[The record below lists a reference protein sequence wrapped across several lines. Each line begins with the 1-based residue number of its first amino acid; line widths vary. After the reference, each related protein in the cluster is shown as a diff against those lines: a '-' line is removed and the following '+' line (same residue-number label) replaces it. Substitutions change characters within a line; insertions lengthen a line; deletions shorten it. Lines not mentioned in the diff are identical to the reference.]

1 MTQINIPNVADLLKF
16 ANLQMAS
23 EAFLTKD
30 KAENVVNGLALIEA
44 LKRGNDHASKFTDVG
59 IEQFTAHWT
68 VLAQHS
74 TTTGF
79 SGTVFECIADD
90 PATGARRGEKILSFR
105 STEFIDDAARDNEAT
120 NVREVSEKGFAW
132 GQLRDMEAWYTELK
146 AAGTLS
152 PGNFSVTGYS
162 LGGHLATAFNLM
174 HNSEVSQVVTFNGAG
189 VGAIAREKSLLSL
202 VQEFTQLSQR
212 RSLTDPPNFVF
223 GDSVLTGIYDR
234 ARAAIRDGGT
244 MSDADKTRL
253 ALFLQSAK
261 DNGID
266 NTPDVVAARRMK
278 SAVETLE
285 KIGREVDRLP
295 GLSSGGGS
303 KPAIVPRSDIA
314 QYDLDY
320 QLAVLKVS
328 ESTNAIG
335 LLKGLIQTF
344 GDKPV
349 HQTLSNQ
356 FDVVGDT
363 SPSAVAHS
371 QNHVGTD
378 VRVFIEDQPLYRGT
392 ILLDGALESLHFGAI
407 KLLVNGYDTKDF
419 GDTHSLVLLVD
430 SLSVQNTLLNM
441 LPEARRSASAELI
454 NQALT
459 DASNRRKESSSS
471 SQGLAEGD
479 VLEKVVNALADLVLG
494 ATSDGQGRLKWTNDG
509 NTWAQMGDGTTVGRE
524 ALHKVL
530 SDIQKSKFYQDA
542 VSGNLTSSLSFISSA
557 AGDLAQLARKD
568 FGVYVALYSGSPFA
582 LQLGEGELQDPAVI
596 AAWGWVYEE
605 WNEDRKRVNGEYGVA
620 EMAPKFVSD
629 KWLVER
635 AQYLRTLNDLN
646 RKNLDYVKGE
656 AAGNGSQAS
665 TGLVGAYDSEDV
677 IWEDKDR
684 EIKIWRLADENGL
697 KKTTARTRHVVFGS
711 DKNRTTSEEIA
722 ATEGRDFYFGGQG
735 NDILS
740 GGASNDRLDGG
751 SGNDKLFG
759 GDNVDVLIGGA
770 GNDELAGD
778 NGSDALF
785 GGDGNDKLDGG
796 SGTDFL
802 NGGTGSDELRGG
814 VGVDYLFDQGGADI
828 TQMWGDD
835 GNDVLEVKGGSGE
848 VTLDGGI
855 GNDILIGG
863 QGKNTLDSGAGN
875 DSIRGGDGVDA
886 IDGGDDADIVDAGAG
901 NDQIKGGKGA
911 DYLKG
916 GFGDDTYTFEGND
929 FGVDL
934 LEDGQGNDKIIAA
947 GATVGAASYD
957 ANKRAWVA
965 ANGMEIRKY
974 LVGNSTT
981 LAISNPGDAL
991 NTIYLRGWSDG
1002 HFGISLSGAP
1012 QDRER
1017 PQVAL
1022 VGPTSIES
1030 NNFVD
1035 FRTDDLSADALDGGS
1050 GNDVLYGTRENSVL
1064 VGGTGNDLLNG
1075 LGGDDW
1081 LEGGADKDVIFT
1093 GVGKDYAEG
1102 GAGDDLLLGGIDFSV
1117 LRDSGKLW
1125 WPGDTTPERGWLYSG
1140 SVGTSHEFVYTA
1152 GGQAFTVAH
1161 PELAVFDLAFE
1172 AAPNESSPYP
1182 SHLWWLNSDSADASL
1197 EPSLSLTVRIGDV
1210 SLGNDRYLHRNDTVE
1225 AVPPTLGQ
1233 SLTLEARLPLAGRL
1247 LAPGQ
1252 DIEGVTLHG
1261 GAGNDLVYGTN
1272 NHDKLTGDADDDV
1285 LVGYDGNDEL
1295 DGGDG
1300 KDELSGGAGRDFIE
1314 GGKGEDYLVGG
1325 LGADVL
1331 HGGEGNDKLVGD
1343 ASNLYPTQSAPP
1355 AISRSLMG
1363 GDYLAGGE
1371 GNDSLWGNYGDDYLF
1386 GGIGNDAISGEEDDD
1401 HLYGEAGEDLLWGDD
1416 GDDYLDGGTEKD
1428 QLQGGKGGDML
1439 LGGAGDDAL
1448 RGEDGDDILDGGAD
1462 NDALF
1467 GGDAD
1472 DILRGGAGDDSLYGD
1487 AGLSADGE
1495 DILEGGAGNDQLSGG
1510 GGSDI
1515 YVFSKGDGQDIV
1527 NDDAANG
1534 TRNLLAF
1541 KFDSKEIRALKR
1553 EGLDL
1558 LVQYGV
1564 NDQVRVRSFYA
1575 GRAFSLGDS
1584 SSNGSEISGEG
1595 LGSVAEIAF
1604 EDGTVWDREDIYRM
1618 APPPPPEEVP
1628 IDPFAAL
1635 APLYFVNAL
1644 LSREEIKAA
1653 GKDMLTYSFATSS
1666 KPGITGLYLFTDQ
1679 QKQAV
1684 REALARFSAV
1694 LDLRFL
1700 EIDSPGTDL
1709 IFSLDDLTSE
1719 GLGGF
1724 AGYAEPANGEIH
1736 LNSTF
1741 FAEPRLDSSGNAAPE
1756 RSLDVG
1762 SDGFE
1767 TLLHEIGHALG
1778 LKHPFEPPVLPNEE
1792 NNNANT
1798 VMSYTRSAGPAT
1810 QLAPFDVAA
1819 LQYLFGMAP
1828 GLNVGDDVHGFAERW
1843 VQDTAGHDH
1852 FDASVET
1859 RAVTIDLT
1867 PGSWIHSGNKST
1879 SILAG
1884 GQTFIGFGSVIEDA
1898 TGGTGDDTI
1907 TGNSADNVL
1916 RGNAGNDVLHGGEG
1930 DDTLVGG
1937 EGSDIYAWGLGGVKD
1952 NIDDGGLSSTD
1963 VDTLKVIGGLKGE
1976 DILLARTGDD
1986 LAVVTSDGQ
1995 NLLLVHDHFSGNAIE
2010 RIIFD
2015 DGTEWDAA
2023 GIVAHLSSS
2032 ASERGD
2038 FLPGTAGD
2046 DLVEGQGGNDLLGG
2060 LDGADTLHGGAGNDS
2075 LSGDNGNDSLIGGEG
2090 VDRLNGGAGDDVL
2103 VDGEIMDGGGGSDTY
2118 VWGSVSSLSSLRD
2131 EQGPDDTDT
2140 LRFRAG
2146 ISPSDL
2152 IVRQRGA
2159 DLTVWVKGTEGGL
2172 TVVDQFS
2179 ATGSGVERFVFDDGT
2194 VWDRAAIN
2202 AGLWSSQEGTS
2213 SNDVV
2218 HLGPFDDSFSAGTG
2232 DDLVVGRDGDD
2243 TLQGGA
2249 GNDTL
2254 QGDTGR
2260 DQLDG
2265 GDGGDLLVGGTGGD
2279 GLYGGDGNDTLRG
2292 EAGNDS
2298 LDGGAGS
2305 NLLYGGDGDDVFS
2318 SWTQGAWDEMYGG
2331 EGGDSYSVAYGSG
2344 LGINAMSTDDSIV
2357 SNDRYAAVGGWTV
2370 NSYVTQTWTI
2380 NDAGGLDD
2388 QLEFQGPFITAAA
2401 TAIRASGTSLI
2412 LSGKNL
2418 KIVINNAFDVFG
2430 NRSGG
2435 TIEKITLGDGTVLGL
2450 DQLVAASLASS
2461 AGNDSITGFA
2471 RDDVLSG
2478 GAGQDTLDGAAGN
2491 DVLHGN
2497 DGFDVLFGG
2506 AGNDT
2511 LEGGAGGGRLNGGT
2525 GEDTFIV
2532 RSGDGAVEISNDVAD
2547 AGFDT
2552 LLVDVAPSAL
2562 TVSLEAASEGSD
2574 EDVIVLRWR
2583 DGSAS
2588 VRFGLN
2594 ATTAS
2599 LSTVIERVRFSDG
2612 SELDI
2617 AALTAAQLTAP
2628 TMGSDLLRGT
2638 GGGELLRGID
2648 GSDTLYGRGGPD
2660 TLDGGAGDD
2669 LLMGGN
2675 GDDVLMGGEGNDTFS
2690 GGMGSNLIVGS
2701 ETSGA
2706 DTVQV
2711 DHDSSNTLRLD
2722 AGVDPASVRARWTG
2736 SLLVYRNSY
2745 ESQAGLDPALRWQT
2759 NLILSYG
2766 SSGSSLTVGAANHSW
2781 SPQEAVYS
2789 KGEFGIDGIEFA
2801 NGAARSLESLVGEA
2815 NTVTVGDDFLLDALE
2830 SNALSG
2836 GAGNDTLYGFG
2847 GSNTLKGDE
2856 GNDSLFGG
2864 DGDDALIDGGSGN
2877 DTLIGGLG
2885 SDRLEGGHGDDLLS
2899 AGTTPSGAGLPW
2911 YSRLPNDVHA
2921 TDRDTLIGGTGNDT
2935 LMSGDRD
2942 VVFLFGQGFGQ
2953 DVAFG
2958 GQTRGYSS
2966 TFRFDATID
2975 RSDVQFS
2982 RGVGT
2987 NLLVS
2992 VRNTSDIVT
3001 VGQFFAN
3008 EDQGTDVGSFY
3019 PTARFEFA
3027 DGSVVLASEVSSRLA
3042 AIHTSQPDLFL
3053 GTDGD
3058 DVLTGTKPQD
3068 RLFGGLGNDILSGP
3082 GVLLGGAGDDTYRFD
3097 FTRHA
3102 SLAGLPKGADV
3113 IIDDSEGA
3121 NRLVVSSGVSPEDL
3135 VVASGQFEG
3144 YQVARSGYQLRSRIT
3159 GANVNVAGGITVEFA
3174 NGVSWSEAELQA
3186 RSTERYG
3193 TVGDDTLDGDGY
3205 DNRMSGLAGNDLLTG
3220 NGGNDT
3226 LDGGSGVDTMK
3237 GGVGDDLYV
3246 VDNTGDVVSESA
3258 NQGIDKVIA
3267 SVFHTLTGNVEQL
3280 SLSGTADINGTGNT
3294 LANVLTG
3301 NDGANVLDGLAGADT
3316 MQGGGGNDVYKI
3328 DNVLDVVIEKPSSGM
3343 DRLESTVT
3351 YTLSADVEQLTLL
3364 GTGNLNGTGNA
3375 STNTLFGNAGINRLD
3390 GGAGADTMTGGAG
3403 NDTYVVDDA
3412 SDFTIEAANG
3422 GTDTVE
3428 SSVTWTLASETENLT
3443 LTGTASVGGTGNAV
3457 NNTIRGNTGANALSG
3472 AAGNDSLVGGAGDDT
3487 LDGGIGAD
3495 ALVGGAGNDTFVV
3508 DVTTDVITEVAG
3520 EGTDTVVTAVTLT
3533 LGSTL
3538 ENVTLSGTSGIGATG
3553 NASAN
3558 VMVGNAGANALS
3570 GAAGNDTLN
3579 GAGGNDTLTGGTGAD
3594 GYLFGRGYSSD
3605 LVIEND
3611 ATTGVKDFVSF
3622 GANIAKSD
3630 ITFQKSGNA
3639 LLAKVN
3645 GTTDVLTLQDWY
3657 LGTKYHVEE
3666 FRFSDGS
3673 VLTDT
3678 QAQSLVSAMA
3688 AFASPST
3695 TSSVASTADAWQR
3708 LPSMAVNEPTRHAS
3722 F

>member
-1 MTQINIPNVADLLKF
+1 
-16 ANLQMAS
+16 
-23 EAFLTKD
+23 
-30 KAENVVNGLALIEA
+30 
-44 LKRGNDHASKFTDVG
+44 
-59 IEQFTAHWT
+59 
-68 VLAQHS
+68 
-74 TTTGF
+74 
-79 SGTVFECIADD
+79 
-90 PATGARRGEKILSFR
+90 
-105 STEFIDDAARDNEAT
+105 
-120 NVREVSEKGFAW
+120 
-132 GQLRDMEAWYTELK
+132 
-146 AAGTLS
+146 
-152 PGNFSVTGYS
+152 
-162 LGGHLATAFNLM
+162 
-174 HNSEVSQVVTFNGAG
+174 
-189 VGAIAREKSLLSL
+189 
-202 VQEFTQLSQR
+202 
-212 RSLTDPPNFVF
+212 
-223 GDSVLTGIYDR
+223 
-234 ARAAIRDGGT
+234 
-244 MSDADKTRL
+244 
-253 ALFLQSAK
+253 
-261 DNGID
+261 
-266 NTPDVVAARRMK
+266 
-278 SAVETLE
+278 
-285 KIGREVDRLP
+285 
-295 GLSSGGGS
+295 
-303 KPAIVPRSDIA
+303 
-314 QYDLDY
+314 
-320 QLAVLKVS
+320 
-328 ESTNAIG
+328 
-335 LLKGLIQTF
+335 
-344 GDKPV
+344 
-349 HQTLSNQ
+349 
-356 FDVVGDT
+356 
-363 SPSAVAHS
+363 
-371 QNHVGTD
+371 
-378 VRVFIEDQPLYRGT
+378 
-392 ILLDGALESLHFGAI
+392 
-407 KLLVNGYDTKDF
+407 
-419 GDTHSLVLLVD
+419 
-430 SLSVQNTLLNM
+430 
-441 LPEARRSASAELI
+441 
-454 NQALT
+454 
-459 DASNRRKESSSS
+459 
-471 SQGLAEGD
+471 
-479 VLEKVVNALADLVLG
+479 
-494 ATSDGQGRLKWTNDG
+494 
-509 NTWAQMGDGTTVGRE
+509 MGDGTTVGRE

-542 VSGNLTSSLSFISSA
+542 VSGNLTSSLSFVSTA

-568 FGVYVALYSGSPFA
+568 FGVYVALYSGSPFVV
-582 LQLGEGELQDPAVI
+582 QLGEGPLQDPAMI

-605 WNEDRKRVNGEYGVA
+605 WNEDRKRVSGVYGA
-620 EMAPKFVSD
+620 SEMAPKFVSE
-629 KWLVER
+629 KWLTER
-635 AQYLRTLNDLN
+635 AQYLRTMSDLN

-656 AAGNGSQAS
+656 AVGNGSQANAN
-665 TGLVGAYDSEDV
+665 LMGAYDSEDV

-722 ATEGRDFYFGGQG
+722 ATDGSDFYFGGQG

-778 NGSDALF
+778 NGSDALI

-802 NGGTGSDELRGG
+802 NGGAGSDELRGG
-814 VGVDYLFDQGGADI
+814 DGVDYLFDQGGAE
-828 TQMWGDD
+828 TTKMWGDG
-835 GNDVLEVKGGSGE
+835 GNDFLEVKAGQGE
-848 VTLDGGI
+848 VTLEGGD
-855 GNDILIGG
+855 GNDILIGAR
-863 QGKNTLDSGAGN
+863 GKNALNGGSGN
-875 DSIRGGDGVDA
+875 DSIRGSDEVDT
-886 IDGGDDADIVDAGAG
+886 IDGGGEADVVDAGAG
-901 NDQIKGGKGA
+901 NDQIIGGKGA

-916 GFGDDTYTFEGND
+916 GVGDDIYTFEGND

-934 LEDGQGNDKIIAA
+934 LEDGQGNDKIVAGGVAMGIAI
-947 GATVGAASYD
+947 YD

-974 LVGNSTT
+974 LLGGSTT

-991 NTIYLRGWSDG
+991 NTIYLRDWSNG
-1002 HFGISLSGAP
+1002 RFGVSLSGAP

-1022 VGPTSIES
+1022 VGPSSIEL

-1035 FRTDDLSADALDGGS
+1035 FRTDDLSADALDGGN

-1081 LEGGADKDVIFT
+1081 LEGGDDKDVIFT
-1093 GVGKDYAEG
+1093 GVGKDYADG

-1125 WPGDTTPERGWLYSG
+1125 WPGNTTPERGWLYSG
-1140 SVGTSHEFVYTA
+1140 SIGTSQEFVYTA

-1172 AAPNESSPYP
+1172 AALDESSPYP
-1182 SHLWWLNSDSADASL
+1182 SHLWWLNADSAAASL

-1210 SLGNDRYLHRNDTVE
+1210 SLGNDRYLHRNDTVD

-1233 SLTLEARLPLAGRL
+1233 PLALEAKLPLAGKL

-1252 DIEGVTLHG
+1252 GIEGVSLHG
-1261 GAGNDLVYGTN
+1261 GAGNDVVYGTH
-1272 NHDKLTGDADDDV
+1272 NHDKLAGDADDDL
-1285 LVGYDGNDEL
+1285 LVGYDGDDEL

-1331 HGGEGNDKLVGD
+1331 HGGDGNDKLVGD
-1343 ASNLYPTQSAPP
+1343 APNQYPTLSAPP

-1363 GDYLAGGE
+1363 GDYLAGGS

-1386 GGIGNDAISGEEDDD
+1386 GGTGNDAISGEEDND

-1416 GDDYLDGGTEKD
+1416 GDDYLDGGAEKD
-1428 QLQGGKGGDML
+1428 QLEGGKGGDML
-1439 LGGAGDDAL
+1439 LGDTGDDAL
-1448 RGEDGDDILDGGAD
+1448 RGDDGDDILDGGAD

-1467 GGDAD
+1467 GGGAN
-1472 DILRGGAGDDSLYGD
+1472 DILRGGTGDDKLYGD
-1487 AGLSADGE
+1487 AGLSADGD

-1515 YVFSKGDGQDIV
+1515 YVFSTGDGQDTV
-1527 NDDAANG
+1527 NDDAAKG

-1541 KFDSKEIRALKR
+1541 KFDSREIRALKR

-1564 NDQVRVRSFYA
+1564 NDQVRVRNFYA
-1575 GRAFSLGDS
+1575 AHAFSLGDS
-1584 SSNGSEISGEG
+1584 SSNGPEVDGEG
-1595 LGSVAEIAF
+1595 LGSAAEIAF
-1604 EDGTVWDREDIYRM
+1604 EDGTVWDRDDIYRM
-1618 APPPPPEEVP
+1618 APPPLEEVP
-1628 IDPFAAL
+1628 IDPFATL

-1653 GKDMLTYSFATSS
+1653 GKHMLTYSFATSS
-1666 KPGITGLYLFTDQ
+1666 KPGVTGLYLFTDE

-1694 LDLRFL
+1694 IDLRFL
-1700 EIDSPGTDL
+1700 EIDSPDTDL
-1709 IFSLDDLTSE
+1709 VFRLDDLTSE

-1724 AGYAEPANGEIH
+1724 AGYAEPATGEIH

-1741 FAEPRLDSSGNAAPE
+1741 FSEPRLDSSGNAAPE
-1756 RSLDVG
+1756 RSLNVG

-1778 LKHPFEPPVLPNEE
+1778 LKHPFEAPVLPNAE
-1792 NNNANT
+1792 NNNTNT
-1798 VMSYTRSAGPAT
+1798 VMSYTTLTGPAT
-1810 QLAPFDVAA
+1810 QLAPFDVVA
-1819 LQYLFGMAP
+1819 LQYLFGMPP
-1828 GLNVGDDVHGFAERW
+1828 GLKSGDDVHGFAERW
-1843 VQDTAGHDH
+1843 IQDSAGHDH
-1852 FDASVET
+1852 FDASAET

-1867 PGSWIHSGNKST
+1867 PGSWNHSGEKST
-1879 SILAG
+1879 SILAE

-1916 RGNAGNDVLHGGEG
+1916 RGNAGNDVLQGDEG
-1930 DDTLVGG
+1930 DDTLIGG
-1937 EGSDIYAWGLGGVKD
+1937 QGSDTYAWGLGGVKD
-1952 NIDDGGLSSTD
+1952 NVDDGGLSSTD
-1963 VDTLKVIGGLKGE
+1963 VDTLKVVGGLKGE

-1986 LAVVTSDGQ
+1986 LAVMTSDGL
-1995 NLLLVHDHFSGNAIE
+1995 NLLLVSGHFSGNAIE

-2023 GIVAHLSSS
+2023 AIVAHLSSS

-2046 DLVEGQGGNDLLGG
+2046 DLVEGQGGNDVLGG
-2060 LDGADTLHGGAGNDS
+2060 LDGADTLYGGAGNDS
-2075 LSGDNGNDSLIGGEG
+2075 LSGDSGNDSLVGGDG

-2103 VDGEIMDGGGGSDTY
+2103 ADGETMDGGGGSDTY
-2118 VWGSVSSLSSLRD
+2118 VWGSVSSLSFLRD
-2131 EQGPDDTDT
+2131 ELGPDDTDT

-2146 ISPSDL
+2146 ISPTDL
-2152 IVRQRGA
+2152 VVRQRGA

-2172 TVVDQFS
+2172 TIVNQFS

-2218 HLGPFDDSFSAGTG
+2218 HLGPFDDNFSAGAG

-2243 TLQGGA
+2243 LLQGNA
-2249 GNDTL
+2249 GDDTL
-2254 QGDTGR
+2254 QGDTGQDR
-2260 DQLDG
+2260 LDG
-2265 GDGGDLLVGGTGGD
+2265 GGGNDQILGGAGDDGMSGGE
-2279 GLYGGDGNDTLRG
+2279 GNDTLRG
-2292 EAGNDS
+2292 DVGNDS
-2298 LDGGAGS
+2298 LDGGAGG
-2305 NLLYGGDGDDVFS
+2305 NVMYGGDGDDSFS
-2318 SWTQGAWDEMYGG
+2318 STTQGAWDEMYGG

-2344 LGINAMSTDDSIV
+2344 LGINAVSTDDSIV

-2380 NDAGGLDD
+2380 KDAGGLDD
-2388 QLEFQGPFITAAA
+2388 QLDFQGPFITAAA
-2401 TAIRASGTSLI
+2401 TTIRASGTSLI

-2418 KIVINNAFDVFG
+2418 KIVINDAFDAFG
-2430 NRSGG
+2430 NKAAG
-2435 TIEKITLGDGTVLGL
+2435 TIERITLGDGTVLDF

-2461 AGNDSITGFA
+2461 ADNDSISGFA
-2471 RDDVLSG
+2471 RDDVIGG

-2491 DVLHGN
+2491 DVLRGD
-2497 DGFDVLFGG
+2497 DGFDLLFGS

-2511 LEGGAGGGRLNGGT
+2511 LEGGAGGGRLNGGA
-2525 GEDTFIV
+2525 GDDTFIV
-2532 RSGDGAVEISNDVAD
+2532 RSGDGAVEISNDLAD
-2547 AGFDT
+2547 AGFDA
-2552 LLVDVAPSAL
+2552 LLVDAAPNML
-2562 TVSLEAASEGSD
+2562 TVSLEATSEGSD
-2574 EDVIVLRWR
+2574 EDVIVIRWR

-2588 VRFGLN
+2588 VRFALN

-2617 AALTAAQLTAP
+2617 AALTAAQLTSP
-2628 TMGSDLLRGT
+2628 TMASDLLRGT
-2638 GGGELLRGID
+2638 GGGDLLRSVD
-2648 GSDTLYGRGGPD
+2648 GNDTLYGRGGPD
-2660 TLDGGAGDD
+2660 TLDGGVGDD
-2669 LLMGGN
+2669 LLLGGN
-2675 GDDVLMGGEGNDTFS
+2675 GDDVLVGGGGNDTFS
-2690 GGMGSNLIVGS
+2690 GGMGSNIIVAS
-2701 ETSGA
+2701 ETSGG

-2711 DHDSSNTLRLD
+2711 DHDGSNLLRLD
-2722 AGVDPASVRARWTG
+2722 ADVDPASVRARWSG

-2745 ESQAGLDPALRWQT
+2745 ESQTGLDPALRWQT

-2766 SSGSSLTVGAANHSW
+2766 SSGSSLTVGAANHLW

-2801 NGAARSLESLVGEA
+2801 NGTTRSLESLVGEA
-2815 NTVTVGDDFLLDALE
+2815 NTITVGNDILLDALE

-2847 GSNTLKGDE
+2847 GLNTLKGDE

-2864 DGDDALIDGGSGN
+2864 DDDDALIDGGSGN

-2885 SDRLEGGHGDDLLS
+2885 SDRLEGGDGDDFLS
-2899 AGTTPSGAGLPW
+2899 AGTAPSGAGLPW

-2921 TDRDTLIGGTGNDT
+2921 TDRDTLLGGTGNDT

-2982 RGVGT
+2982 RGIGT

-2992 VRNTSDIVT
+2992 VRNMSDIVT
-3001 VGQFFAN
+3001 VGQFFAS
-3008 EDQGTDVGSFY
+3008 EDQGTNVGALY
-3019 PTARFEFA
+3019 ATARFEFA
-3027 DGSVVLASEVSSRLA
+3027 DGSVVLASEVASRLV

-3053 GTDGD
+3053 GSDGD

-3068 RLFGGLGNDILSGP
+3068 RLFGGLGNDTLSGP
-3082 GVLLGGAGDDTYRFD
+3082 GVLQGGAGDDTYRFD

-3121 NRLVVSSGVSPEDL
+3121 DRLVVSSGVSPEDL
-3135 VVASGQFEG
+3135 VVAAGQFEG
-3144 YQVARSGYQLRSRIT
+3144 YQVAQSGYQLRSRIT

-3174 NGVSWSEAELQA
+3174 NGVSWSEVELQA

-3193 TVGDDTLDGDGY
+3193 TGGNDALDGDGY
-3205 DNRMSGLAGNDLLTG
+3205 DNRMSGLAGSDSLTG

-3226 LDGGSGVDTMK
+3226 LDGGFGIDSMK
-3237 GGVGDDLYV
+3237 GGLGDDFYV
-3246 VDNTGDVVSESA
+3246 VDDAGDVVTESSSQGSDTVQASVSYTLTSNVENLTLAGNADISATGNGLANVISGNTGANVLSGGAGSDTMSGGLGNDAYVVDVAGDVLSESA
-3258 NQGIDKVIA
+3258 DEGIDLVQSSIA
-3267 SVFHTLTGNVEQL
+3267 WTLGAYFENLTLTGTG
-3280 SLSGTADINGTGNT
+3280 SINGTGNA
-3294 LANVLTG
+3294 LANVLIG
-3301 NDGANVLDGLAGADT
+3301 NVGA
-3316 MQGGGGNDVYKI
+3316 
-3328 DNVLDVVIEKPSSGM
+3328 
-3343 DRLESTVT
+3343 
-3351 YTLSADVEQLTLL
+3351 
-3364 GTGNLNGTGNA
+3364 
-3375 STNTLFGNAGINRLD
+3375 NRLD
-3390 GGAGADTMTGGAG
+3390 GGVGADTMTGGAG
-3403 NDTYVVDDA
+3403 NDTYVVDNVLDI
-3412 SDFTIEAANG
+3412 TVEAASG

-3487 LDGGIGAD
+3487 LDGGIGTD
-3495 ALVGGAGNDTFVV
+3495 TLVGGAGNDTFVV
-3508 DVTTDVITEVAG
+3508 DVATDVITEVAG

-3538 ENVTLSGTSGIGATG
+3538 ENVTLAGTSGIGATG

-3558 VMVGNAGANALS
+3558 VMIGNAGANALS
-3570 GAAGNDTLN
+3570 GAAGNDALD
-3579 GAGGNDTLTGGTGAD
+3579 GAGGNDTLIGGAGAD
-3594 GYLFGRGYSSD
+3594 GYVFGRGYGSD
-3605 LVIEND
+3605 TIVEND

-3622 GANIAKSD
+3622 GANIAKGD
-3630 ITFQKSGNA
+3630 ITFQKTGNA

-3645 GTTDVLTLQDWY
+3645 GTSDVLTLQDWY

-3666 FRFSDGS
+3666 FRFGDGS

-3688 AFASPST
+3688 AFTASG
-3695 TSSVASTADAWQR
+3695 TSSSIASTSDTSQR
-3708 LPSMAVNEPTRHAS
+3708 MPSMAVNEPTRHMS